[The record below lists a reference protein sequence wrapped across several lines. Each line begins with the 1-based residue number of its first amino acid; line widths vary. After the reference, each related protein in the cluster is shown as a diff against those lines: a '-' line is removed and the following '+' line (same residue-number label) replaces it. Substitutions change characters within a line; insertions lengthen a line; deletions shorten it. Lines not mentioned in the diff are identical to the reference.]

1 MENLI
6 DFKTAKIAKEQG
18 FDKLCNYFYYKDGV
32 LDQGDGDNEH
42 ICLDHNRY
50 HDLFSAPT
58 VQEYEEWLEVYKKD
72 SSYVPGVY
80 EHLENGVATS
90 FIVFDGKYWL
100 TPGYEI
106 RQKLSDVES
115 VDTVN
120 RKNIGKLIQK
130 SEKLKNNE

>member
-18 FDKLCNYFYYKDGV
+18 FDKLCNYFYYEDGG
-32 LDQGDGDNEH
+32 LDQGDGLN
-42 ICLDHNRY
+42 HNMF

-80 EHLENGVATS
+80 EHLENGVVTS

-106 RQKLSDVES
+106 KQKLSDVES

-120 RKNIGKLIQK
+120 RKDIGKLIQK
-130 SEKLKNNE
+130 L